1 MFGNKNITL
10 RLLAVYTALILAVL
24 FSLASLAFEPP
35 WYGLVIIFVLVFLIA
50 YGLFYYVMQQ
60 FIYRKIKL
68 IYKFIFETKATKR
81 EDFFNKKI
89 LPQKSLEEVEQDV
102 EEWALRKRTEL
113 ENMERNEQ
121 FRKEFL
127 LNLSHELKTP
137 IFAIQG
143 YIQTLLEGAM
153 EDEQVN
159 QQFLRN
165 SSKNVDRL
173 CRLVDDLDEIS
184 RLESGEMPLALETFV
199 IQDLILDV
207 FESLSLKAR
216 EKGITFSIKKGCEAP
231 IQVKADKEKIRQV
244 LINLLDNSL
253 KYGQPDGQTIASVYK
268 MDEKKVLIELS
279 DNGMGIGESHLVRI
293 FERFYRTD
301 KARSRADGGTG
312 LGLAIVKHIVEAHG
326 QTINV
331 RSKPEVGSTFGF
343 TLDASKGD

>member
-10 RLLAVYTALILAVL
+10 RLLALYTALILAVV
-24 FSLASLAFEPP
+24 FSLASLAFSPT
-35 WYGLVIIFVLVFLIA
+35 WYALAIVFVLVFLVS
-50 YGLFYYVMQQ
+50 YGLLYYVMQQ

-81 EDFFNKKI
+81 EEFFNRQI

-102 EEWALRKRTEL
+102 QQWALRKRDEL
-113 ENMERNEQ
+113 ENMQRNEQ

-159 QQFLRN
+159 KQFLRN

-184 RLESGEMPLALETFV
+184 QLESGEMPLAPETFV

-207 FESLSLKAR
+207 FESLSLKAAD
-216 EKGITFSIKKGCEAP
+216 KGITFSIKKGCEAP
-231 IQVKADKEKIRQV
+231 IQVKADKEKVRQV
-244 LINLLDNSL
+244 LINLADNSL
-253 KYGQPDGQTIASVYK
+253 KYGKPAGHTIASVYK
-268 MDEKKVLIELS
+268 MDEKKVLVELS
-279 DNGMGIGESHLVRI
+279 DDGMGIGEEHLVRI

-301 KARSRADGGTG
+301 KARSRSEGGTG
-312 LGLAIVKHIVEAHG
+312 LGLAIVKHIMEAHG

-343 TLDASKGD
+343 TLAATKGE

>member
-10 RLLAVYTALILAVL
+10 RLLALYTALILAVV

-35 WYGLVIIFVLVFLIA
+35 WYAPIIVFILVFLIS
-50 YGLFYYVMQQ
+50 YGLLYYVMQQ

-81 EDFFNKKI
+81 EEFFNRKI

-102 EEWALRKRTEL
+102 EEWALRKRDEL
-113 ENMERNEQ
+113 ENMQRNEQ

-159 QQFLRN
+159 RQFLRN

-184 RLESGEMPLALETFV
+184 QLESGEMPLAPEIFV

-207 FESLSLKAR
+207 FESLSLKAS

-244 LINLLDNSL
+244 LINLADNSL
-253 KYGQPDGQTIASVYK
+253 KYGKPDGHTIASVYK
-268 MDEKKVLIELS
+268 MDEKKVLVELS
-279 DNGMGIGESHLVRI
+279 DDGMGIGEEHLVRI

-301 KARSRADGGTG
+301 KARSRAEGGTG

-331 RSKPEVGSTFGF
+331 RSKSEVGSTFGF
-343 TLDASKGD
+343 TLAAAKGE